1 MASTSTHHS
10 ASFRGPLPG
19 ENKSHFTQHH
29 HHHHSYKLP
38 RMVEGFA
45 KVIKYALFLANCVIL
60 VCGISVFAVG
70 VWTFADKSFME
81 RLLGTD
87 LYVSSTAILIATGV
101 IVTIISFLGCF
112 GAIKEIKC
120 MLLTFFIILFMIFI
134 IMLVG
139 GILGYVFRNEVEK
152 QMETEMITSVPLYK
166 NETAVT
172 DAWDAVQEYFKCC
185 GIVVDSDPG
194 YAIWRKKNKEFQKD
208 PGPKVPVSCC
218 KRRDQSS
225 LNTCQANPAGNA
237 YEDGCSE
244 QLEEFV
250 KNHAL
255 ILGGIGIGISCVL
268 IVGMMLSCALF
279 LMIN

>member
-1 MASTSTHHS
+1 
-10 ASFRGPLPG
+10 
-19 ENKSHFTQHH
+19 
-29 HHHHSYKLP
+29 
-38 RMVEGFA
+38 MVEGLA
-45 KVIKYALFLANCVIL
+45 KVVKYALFIANCVIL
-60 VCGISVFAVG
+60 ICGIAVFAVG
-70 VWTFADKSFME
+70 VWTLADRSFME

-87 LYVSSTAILIATGV
+87 LYVSSASILIATGV

-112 GAIKEIKC
+112 GALKEVKC

-152 QMETEMITSVPLYK
+152 QMHQEMITTIPMYK
-166 NETAVT
+166 NDTAVT

-185 GIVVDSDPG
+185 GLAVNYDNSFD
-194 YAIWRKKNKEFQKD
+194 IWSKRNREFAGEKR
-208 PGPKVPVSCC
+208 VPASCC
-218 KRRDQSS
+218 KEKDESSIRYCQS
-225 LNTCQANPAGNA
+225 NPTHYA
-237 YEDGCSE
+237 YTDDCYEKMKD
-244 QLEEFV
+244 FV
-250 KNHAL
+250 KDHAL

>member
-1 MASTSTHHS
+1 
-10 ASFRGPLPG
+10 
-19 ENKSHFTQHH
+19 
-29 HHHHSYKLP
+29 
-38 RMVEGFA
+38 MVEGFA
-45 KVIKYALFLANCVIL
+45 KVVKYALFLANCVIL
-60 VCGISVFAVG
+60 VCGISVFSVG

-87 LYVSSTAILIATGV
+87 LYVSATAILIATGV

-134 IMLVG
+134 VMLVG

-152 QMETEMITSVPLYK
+152 QMDQEMIMSIPLYK

-185 GIVVDSDPG
+185 GIVVDSELG
-194 YAIWRKKNKEFQKD
+194 YKIWSLKNKEFQ
-208 PGPKVPVSCC
+208 GEIKVPQTCC
-218 KRRDQSS
+218 KDQDPSS
-225 LNTCQANPAGNA
+225 VRECQTKPAGKVF
-237 YEDGCSE
+237 EEGCSE

-250 KNHAL
+250 KDHAL

>member
-1 MASTSTHHS
+1 
-10 ASFRGPLPG
+10 
-19 ENKSHFTQHH
+19 
-29 HHHHSYKLP
+29 
-38 RMVEGFA
+38 MVEGFA
-45 KVIKYALFLANCVIL
+45 KVVKYALFLANCVIL
-60 VCGISVFAVG
+60 ICGIAVFSVG
-70 VWTFADKSFME
+70 VWTLADRSFME

-87 LYVSSTAILIATGV
+87 LYVSSASILIATGV

-139 GILGYVFRNEVEK
+139 GILGYVFRSEVE
-152 QMETEMITSVPLYK
+152 QEMQQEMIMTIKSYK

-172 DAWDAVQEYFKCC
+172 DAWDAVQDYFKCC
-185 GIVVDSDPG
+185 GMVIGQDQS
-194 YAIWRKKNKEFQKD
+194 YEIWQKKNHHFNGNE
-208 PGPKVPVSCC
+208 KVPESCC
-218 KRRDQSS
+218 MNKEPSQLRACQS
-225 LNTCQANPAGNA
+225 NPQQPSHGV
-237 YEDGCSE
+237 YTQDCYM
-244 QLEEFV
+244 QMKDFV

>member
-1 MASTSTHHS
+1 MASTSNHHS

-19 ENKSHFTQHH
+19 ENKSHSSH

-70 VWTFADKSFME
+70 VWTLADKSFME

-152 QMETEMITSVPLYK
+152 QMKQEMITSIPLYK

-185 GIVVDSDPG
+185 GIVVDSSPG
-194 YAIWRKKNKEFQKD
+194 YDIWQKKNSEFQKD
-208 PGPKVPVSCC
+208 RSKRVPESCC
-218 KRRDQSS
+218 KRRDTSS
-225 LNTCQANPAGNA
+225 VRTCQAEPFGNA
-237 YEDGCSE
+237 FDEGCSE
-244 QLEEFV
+244 KLEEFV

>member
-1 MASTSTHHS
+1 MRFH
-10 ASFRGPLPG
+10 LP
-19 ENKSHFTQHH
+19 Q
-29 HHHHSYKLP
+29 LP

-45 KVIKYALFLANCVIL
+45 KVVKYALFLANCVIL
-60 VCGISVFAVG
+60 ICGIAVFAVG
-70 VWTFADKSFME
+70 IWTIADRSFME

-87 LYVSSTAILIATGV
+87 LYLSSAIILIATGV

-112 GAIKEIKC
+112 GAIKEVKC

-152 QMETEMITSVPLYK
+152 QMNQEMIMSIPLYR

-172 DAWDAVQEYFKCC
+172 DAWDSVQEYFKCC
-185 GIVVDSDPG
+185 GMIQEQDAS
-194 YAIWRKKNKEFQKD
+194 YEIWSKKNKEFSGNKR
-208 PGPKVPVSCC
+208 VPESCC
-218 KRRDQSS
+218 RQKDQSS
-225 LNTCQANPAGNA
+225 IRNCQISPWGGDAFT
-237 YEDGCSE
+237 EDCYMKMKD
-244 QLEEFV
+244 FV
-250 KNHAL
+250 KDHAL